1 MLISYRSFSYKG
13 AGERMDRAGAVHGRA
28 IDTVI
33 FDLGNVLI
41 RWDPRNLYR
50 KLFGDDTDAMER
62 FLAEVCHP
70 EWNERQDAGRTWQ
83 EAIDEAIARHPQHE
97 ALIRAYRLRW
107 DEMLDGPIIE
117 TVAVLRQLRDSG
129 TRLFALTN
137 WSRETFPVSLE
148 RYEFLHWFEGIL
160 VSGEEGLIKPD
171 PAIFRR
177 LISRF
182 DVDISRA
189 IFIDDSPRNVDGAQ
203 RVGLQAIHF
212 ENADKLRS
220 DLRTLG
226 LPV

>member
-1 MLISYRSFSYKG
+1 
-13 AGERMDRAGAVHGRA
+13 MDRAGAVHGRA

-137 WSRETFPVSLE
+137 WSRETFPVALE